1 MTTSHSRRASLAAVC
16 GVALASLTLTAAGAT
31 AAETGGTTAA
41 APGSGAAPIVTTT
54 DGAVRGTAGPGSH
67 AFLGLP
73 YAAPPT
79 GNLRWRPP
87 QPPAH
92 WHGVRDATSFAP
104 SCPQNPSANP
114 FLPPG
119 LMSENCLYLNVD
131 TPTLRHDAGRPV
143 LVWIHGGG

>member
-1 MTTSHSRRASLAAVC
+1 MRTACSLRTSLAAAC
-16 GVALASLTLTAAGAT
+16 CAALTFAATGASAAAAGT
-31 AAETGGTTAA
+31 AIPGPGG
-41 APGSGAAPIVTTT
+41 APIVTTT
-54 DGAVRGTAGPGSH
+54 DGAVRGTAVPGGY

-92 WHGVRDATSFAP
+92 WRGVRDATSFAP
-104 SCPQNPSANP
+104 SCPQNPAANP

-119 LMSENCLYLNVD
+119 
-131 TPTLRHDAGRPV
+131 P
-143 LVWIHGGG
+143 

>member
-1 MTTSHSRRASLAAVC
+1 MTTPGARRASLGVC
-16 GVALASLTLTAAGAT
+16 GAALAALTLTGAGAAAAGGVT
-31 AAETGGTTAA
+31 AAAGGLTAA
-41 APGSGAAPIVTTT
+41 APGSGAAPIGTTI

-73 YAAPPT
+73 YAAPPI

-114 FLPPG
+114 FLPLVPPQPQ
-119 LMSENCLYLNVD
+119 LETNFAA
-131 TPTLRHDAGRPV
+131 RHHCSFWAAS
-143 LVWIHGGG
+143 